1 MNTNSKILFNS
12 ECTHLNMFW
21 TFQVYITLSWT
32 IMFVIF
38 MGARHGHPVVRI
50 EGWMRMNSLRSMA
63 EAMPLEIWTHRV
75 ILAMNSSAKPPAKWG
90 PVRCCLFQGRLGW
103 LGLKPG
109 KVKVLVMPATSGL
122 IGDSWWK
129 LEGSES
135 NPKLVKWQWNGFA
148 DDQIFLHQ
156 FIRSVL
162 CRWDGYDLFLG
173 VWHGPFTWD
182 G

>member
-1 MNTNSKILFNS
+1 
-12 ECTHLNMFW
+12 
-21 TFQVYITLSWT
+21 
-32 IMFVIF
+32 MFVIF

-63 EAMPLEIWTHRV
+63 EAMALEIWTHRV
-75 ILAMNSSAKPPAKWG
+75 ILAMNSSANPRGIGGRSVVVCFKAAWG
-90 PVRCCLFQGRLGW
+90 GW
-103 LGLKPG
+103 GLKPG
-109 KVKVLVMPATSGL
+109 KVKVLVMPDTSGL

-182 G
+182 GWNDFSEISLLFTVFFDKKSDLSS